1 MAQTM
6 SLHAIS
12 VGRVGSR
19 TTGLSV
25 DDNPPGRLH
34 RIVLVG
40 VGVGEFAIGVR
51 CMTIHARRN
60 SRTKARK
67 SRPRSTG
74 DRAMVS

>member
-25 DDNPPGRLH
+25 DANPPGRLH
-34 RIVLVG
+34 RIVLVR
-40 VGVGEFAIGVR
+40 VGEFTIGVR

-67 SRPRSTG
+67 SRPRGTS
-74 DRAMVS
+74 AN